1 MLEAGWKPI
10 PLRKSFFHGITMRL
24 TLRTLLAYRDGVL
37 DSGDAAV
44 LEAKIK
50 DSSTAQQIS
59 KRIADEMQ
67 NRRLA
72 PIPVDAREFGFEA
85 NTVAEFLDDTIS
97 METLPEMERKCLENN
112 TLLSEIGSCHQ
123 ILTRALSIPATIP
136 VSLRQ
141 RIHELPNS
149 TAAIRLADSAGR
161 IRRVDKP
168 ELFPE
173 TAAENQIVALALQS
187 AKPMRKPNV
196 ELRHTGIELNDGL
209 GRQVPEYL
217 IGSDRGW
224 IKTAALGLFLLVTL
238 VLVGSMA
245 IGPVERVRDL
255 LRKSELIAA
264 PGVDGKPSEP
274 TVTPEKNDTVSFQ
287 PSDIASPT
295 LKSSDASSNAPAE
308 TLKRA
313 EAVSLDLSKPEGNS
327 KADVIALPS
336 KPSALN
342 RIQWLPD
349 TKPSAQAIVLKSSR
363 LGNSSEFAWNRMV
376 SGEFI
381 HPGERVIVPPSQ
393 RTEMQVEPGI
403 RLLCAG
409 ENDLELVGDG
419 AMPHIAM
426 RTGRALLFATP
437 DAKAIELDCNGLSVS
452 IRFRSSEGSCAMEIQ
467 NGWAASATETPQ
479 SVGIATRSSV
489 RLFGVQGELDFSSM
503 RVDVSAGKGTLRVG
517 QFVDWSEGAQSDIQE
532 LAEAPWWFSSSTD
545 RPIDQAA
552 SEELQKAIT
561 AKTPEE
567 LESQLLARAKQK
579 PVSTAALAARI
590 RMMLSRFDGL
600 FEPDGIFN
608 RKEMQSFWPSL
619 VSQIPQSLAR
629 DEYRAELVKALRT
642 ACPDRADTI
651 LSLLIPPTPEQ
662 LSNGVD
668 KLLVDALSSQ
678 HLDERVL
685 AISQLTRI
693 TGKSQ
698 GYHPERPQADVI
710 QKWRK
715 LLTKSEIQFSEQPK
729 L

>member
-1 MLEAGWKPI
+1 
-10 PLRKSFFHGITMRL
+10 MRL

-37 DSGDAAV
+37 DSNDAAV

-97 METLPEMERKCLENN
+97 METLPDMERKCLENN

-123 ILTRALSIPATIP
+123 ILTRALSIPATVP
-136 VSLRQ
+136 ASLRQ
-141 RIHELPNS
+141 RIHELPSS
-149 TAAIRLADSAGR
+149 TAAMRLADSAGR
-161 IRRVDKP
+161 IRRVDRP
-168 ELFPE
+168 ELFDG
-173 TAAENQIVALALQS
+173 TDAENQNAALALQS

-224 IKTAALGLFLLVTL
+224 IKTAALGLFLLVAL

-245 IGPVERVRDL
+245 IGPVDRVRDL
-255 LRKSELIAA
+255 LRKSALVAV
-264 PGVDGKPSEP
+264 PGDGEKPSEP
-274 TVTPEKNDTVSFQ
+274 AATPNKSDTVSAQ

-295 LKSSDASSNAPAE
+295 SKSSDASADTSKGAKAI
-308 TLKRA
+308 
-313 EAVSLDLSKPEGNS
+313 SLDLAKPKDKSKT
-327 KADVIALPS
+327 DVIALPP
-336 KPSALN
+336 KPSLQN

-363 LGNSSEFAWNRMV
+363 LGNGSELSWSRMV

-393 RTEMQVEPGI
+393 RTEMRVEPGI

-409 ENDLELVGDG
+409 ENDMELVGDG

-426 RTGRALLFATP
+426 RTGRALVFATP
-437 DAKAIELDCNGLSVS
+437 DARAIELDCNGLSVS
-452 IRFRSSEGSCAMEIQ
+452 IRFQSSEGSCALEIQ
-467 NGWAASATETPQ
+467 NSWAVSANETPQ
-479 SVGIATRSSV
+479 TVGLATRSSV

-503 RVDVSAGKGTLRVG
+503 RAGVSAGKGSLRVA
-517 QFVDWSEGAQSDIQE
+517 QFVDWSEGALSEIQD
-532 LAEAPWWFSSSTD
+532 LVEAPWWFSSSTD

-608 RKEMQSFWPSL
+608 RKELQSFWPSL

-629 DEYRAELVKALRT
+629 EENRAELVKAIRT
-642 ACPDRADTI
+642 ACPDRADLI
-651 LSLLIPPTPEQ
+651 LSLLVPPTPEQ

-678 HLDERVL
+678 YMDERIL

-693 TGKSQ
+693 TGKSLA
-698 GYHPERPQADVI
+698 YHPERPQAEVI

-715 LLTKSEIQFSEQPK
+715 LLTKSEIRFSEQPK
-729 L
+729 P

>member
-1 MLEAGWKPI
+1 
-10 PLRKSFFHGITMRL
+10 MRL

-37 DSGDAAV
+37 DSNDAAV

-50 DSSTAQQIS
+50 ESSTAQQIS
-59 KRIADEMQ
+59 KRIAEEMQ

-136 VSLRQ
+136 ASLRE
-141 RIHELPNS
+141 RIHDLPNS
-149 TAAIRLADSAGR
+149 TVAIRLANSAGR
-161 IRRVDKP
+161 IRRVDRP
-168 ELFPE
+168 ELF
-173 TAAENQIVALALQS
+173 AGALAENQNAELALQS

-196 ELRHTGIELNDGL
+196 ELRRTGIELNDGL

-217 IGSDRGW
+217 LGSDRGW
-224 IKTAALGLFLLVTL
+224 IKTAALGLFLLVAL
-238 VLVGSMA
+238 VLIGSMA
-245 IGPVERVRDL
+245 IGPVDRVGDL
-255 LRKSELIAA
+255 LRKSELVAL
-264 PGVDGKPSEP
+264 PGDGEKPSEP
-274 TVTPEKNDTVSFQ
+274 TASSEKIDKVSAQ
-287 PSDIASPT
+287 PSDIASPIS
-295 LKSSDASSNAPAE
+295 KSSDVSAD
-308 TLKRA
+308 TLKGA
-313 EAVSLDLSKPEGNS
+313 EVVSLDLAKPADKSKI
-327 KADVIALPS
+327 DVIAIPS
-336 KPSALN
+336 KPSFQN

-363 LGNSSEFAWNRMV
+363 LGNGSEFSWSRMV

-381 HPGERVIVPPSQ
+381 QSGERVIVPPSQ
-393 RTEMQVEPGI
+393 RTEMRVEPGI
-403 RLLCAG
+403 GLLCAG
-409 ENDLELVGDG
+409 ENDMELVGDG
-419 AMPHIAM
+419 AMPRIAM
-426 RTGRALLFATP
+426 RNGRALMFATP
-437 DAKAIELDCNGLSVS
+437 DAKAIELDCNGLLVS
-452 IRFRSSEGSCAMEIQ
+452 IRFQSSEGSCALEIQ
-467 NGWAASATETPQ
+467 NSWAPNAHETPQ
-479 SVGIATRSSV
+479 IVGIATRSSV
-489 RLFGVQGELDFSSM
+489 RLFGIQGELDFSSM
-503 RVDVSAGKGTLRVG
+503 RAGVSAGKGTLRVA
-517 QFVDWSEGAQSDIQE
+517 QFVDWSEREVSEIKD

-600 FEPDGIFN
+600 FEPQGIFN
-608 RKEMQSFWPSL
+608 RKELQSFWASL

-629 DEYRAELVKALRT
+629 EENRAELVKAIRT
-642 ACPDRADTI
+642 ACPDRADLI

-678 HLDERVL
+678 HMDERIL

-693 TGKSQ
+693 TGNSQ
-698 GYHPERPQADVI
+698 GFHAERPQAEVI

-715 LLTKSEIQFSEQPK
+715 LLTKNEIRFSEQP
-729 L
+729 

>member
-1 MLEAGWKPI
+1 
-10 PLRKSFFHGITMRL
+10 MRL

-37 DSGDAAV
+37 DSNDAAV

-59 KRIADEMQ
+59 KRIAEEMQ

-136 VSLRQ
+136 ATLRE

-149 TAAIRLADSAGR
+149 TTSFRLTDSAGR
-161 IRRVDKP
+161 IRRVDRP
-168 ELFPE
+168 EMF
-173 TAAENQIVALALQS
+173 AGADGENQNAALTSHS

-196 ELRHTGIELNDGL
+196 ELRRTGIELNDGL

-217 IGSDRGW
+217 LGSDQGW
-224 IKTAALGLFLLVTL
+224 IKTAALGLFLLVAL

-245 IGPVERVRDL
+245 IGPVDRVRDM
-255 LRKSELIAA
+255 LRKPELVAV
-264 PGVDGKPSEP
+264 PEDGKKPSVP
-274 TVTPEKNDTVSFQ
+274 TVAPDKSDTVFAQ
-287 PSDIASPT
+287 PSDIASPIS
-295 LKSSDASSNAPAE
+295 KSSDASAD
-308 TLKRA
+308 TLKGA
-313 EAVSLDLSKPEGNS
+313 DVVSLDL
-327 KADVIALPS
+327 A
-336 KPSALN
+336 KPSFQN

-363 LGNSSEFAWNRMV
+363 LGNGSEFSWSRMF
-376 SGEFI
+376 SGEFVQS
-381 HPGERVIVPPSQ
+381 GERVIVPPSQ
-393 RTEMQVEPGI
+393 RTEMRVEPGI

-409 ENDLELVGDG
+409 ENDMELVGDG
-419 AMPHIAM
+419 PIPRIAM
-426 RTGRALLFATP
+426 RNGRAIMFATP

-452 IRFRSSEGSCAMEIQ
+452 IRFHSWEGSCALEIQ
-467 NGWAASATETPQ
+467 NSWSPNANETPQ
-479 SVGIATRSSV
+479 TGGIATRSSV
-489 RLFGVQGELDFSSM
+489 RLFGVQGELDFSSI
-503 RVDVSAGKGTLRVG
+503 RAGVSAGKGTLRVA
-517 QFVDWSEGAQSDIQE
+517 QFVDWSEGEVSEIKD

-600 FEPDGIFN
+600 FEPEGIFN
-608 RKEMQSFWPSL
+608 RKELQSFWPSL

-629 DEYRAELVKALRT
+629 EENRAELVKAIRT
-642 ACPDRADTI
+642 ACPDRADLI

-662 LSNGVD
+662 LSNGAD

-678 HLDERVL
+678 HMDERVL

-693 TGKSQ
+693 TGNSQ
-698 GYHPERPQADVI
+698 GFHPERPQAEVI

-715 LLTKSEIQFSEQPK
+715 LLTKSEIRFSEQPK
-729 L
+729 P

>member
-1 MLEAGWKPI
+1 
-10 PLRKSFFHGITMRL
+10 MRL

-37 DSGDAAV
+37 DSNDAAV
-44 LEAKIK
+44 LEAKIN
-50 DSSTAQQIS
+50 DSFTAQQIS

-136 VSLRQ
+136 ASLRQ
-141 RIHELPNS
+141 RIHELPNN

-161 IRRVDKP
+161 IRRVDRP
-168 ELFPE
+168 ELFAG
-173 TAAENQIVALALQS
+173 TDAENQNAALVLQS
-187 AKPMRKPNV
+187 AKPMRQPNA

-224 IKTAALGLFLLVTL
+224 IKTAALGLFLLVAL

-245 IGPVERVRDL
+245 IGPVDRVRDL
-255 LRKSELIAA
+255 LRKSELVAV
-264 PGVDGKPSEP
+264 PGDGEKPSEP
-274 TVTPEKNDTVSFQ
+274 AATPDKRDTVAAQ

-295 LKSSDASSNAPAE
+295 SKSSDASADTS
-308 TLKRA
+308 KG
-313 EAVSLDLSKPEGNS
+313 AVAVALDLSTPKDKS
-327 KADVIALPS
+327 KTDVIAMTP
-336 KPSALN
+336 KPSLQN

-363 LGNSSEFAWNRMV
+363 LGNGSEISWSRMV

-393 RTEMQVEPGI
+393 RTEMRVEPGI

-409 ENDLELVGDG
+409 ENDMELVGDG

-426 RTGRALLFATP
+426 RTGRALVFATP
-437 DAKAIELDCNGLSVS
+437 DAKAIELDCNGLSIS
-452 IRFRSSEGSCAMEIQ
+452 IRFHSSEGSCALEIQ
-467 NGWAASATETPQ
+467 NSWPVSANETPQ
-479 SVGIATRSSV
+479 TVGLATRSSV

-503 RVDVSAGKGTLRVG
+503 RAGVSAGKGTLRVA
-517 QFVDWSEGAQSDIQE
+517 QFVEWSEGAISEIQD

-608 RKEMQSFWPSL
+608 RKELQSFWPSL

-629 DEYRAELVKALRT
+629 EEYRAELVKAIRT
-642 ACPDRADTI
+642 ACPDRADLI
-651 LSLLIPPTPEQ
+651 LSLLVPPTPEQ

-678 HLDERVL
+678 YMDERIL

-693 TGKSQ
+693 TGKSLA
-698 GYHPERPQADVI
+698 YHPERPQAEVI

-715 LLTKSEIQFSEQPK
+715 LLTKSEIRFSE
-729 L
+729 